1 MKSLFQA
8 HPPENIYTL
17 SHVKTVSSCYKWSF
31 QTLTMKTVDNE
42 TRKSKSTASVIEP
55 KHPALSSQY
64 RVGLQRYSSHRQ
76 IDFGI
81 SGKDHRSMNKWE
93 AWLLIMQRKS
103 LCNEW
108 EFFPFLVC
116 LISFWGF
123 LKWLNHSPRYIIH
136 KLLYS
141 IYYIKILYIL

>member
-1 MKSLFQA
+1 MKSLLQA

-17 SHVKTVSSCYKWSF
+17 CHVMTVSSCYKWSF
-31 QTLTMKTVDNE
+31 QTLTKKTVDNE
-42 TRKSKSTASVIEP
+42 TRKLKSTASVIEP
-55 KHPALSSQY
+55 KYPALSSQH
-64 RVGLQRYSSHRQ
+64 RVGLQRYSLHRQ
-76 IDFGI
+76 IDL
-81 SGKDHRSMNKWE
+81 GKDQRSMNKWE

-123 LKWLNHSPRYIIH
+123 LKWFNHSPRYIIH
-136 KLLYS
+136 KLLYY